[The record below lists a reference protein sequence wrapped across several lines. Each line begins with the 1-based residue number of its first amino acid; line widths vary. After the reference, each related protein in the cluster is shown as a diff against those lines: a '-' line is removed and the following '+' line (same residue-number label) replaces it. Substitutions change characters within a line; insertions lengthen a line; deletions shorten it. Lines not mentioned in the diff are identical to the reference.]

1 MKRVV
6 GGLIGEH
13 YVTYGEVHDS
23 LATSVPVTQSLLAE
37 SSFVDCSKQS
47 IDLNRAIG
55 NRARFISAQLI
66 ATCLPVR
73 GKCSRPFNGRGTS
86 TQMSRKW
93 TKTKSLL
100 LRLCSARTFS
110 LSLFPYFVFFFP
122 PNHPAIS
129 QAFSS
134 IPVKRVLPERAAAS
148 RPN

>member
-1 MKRVV
+1 MISRHLPGLERVV

-23 LATSVPVTQSLLAE
+23 LATSVPVMQSLLAE

-73 GKCSRPFNGRGTS
+73 GKCSRPFNGRGTR

-100 LRLCSARTFS
+100 LRLYSSHTFS
-110 LSLFPYFVFFFP
+110 LSLFPYFVFF
-122 PNHPAIS
+122 S
-129 QAFSS
+129 Q
-134 IPVKRVLPERAAAS
+134 PS
-148 RPN
+148 RH